1 MKCPECINTNG
12 MYVSL
17 FVSEPCRTCGGTQ
30 IIEDRSSLKD
40 EERIEYSDGSKY
52 WFLNGKF
59 HRADG
64 PAIEY
69 RNGFGNKFWYLN
81 GKLHRADGPACE
93 YASGN
98 KSWWLH
104 GKEYS
109 EEEYEYFTRQKHI

>member
-69 RNGFGNKFWYLN
+69 SNGDKSWYLN
-81 GKLHRADGPACE
+81 DKLHRADGPAIEC
-93 YASGN
+93 SDG
-98 KSWWLH
+98 
-104 GKEYS
+104 GKHWYLNGIQYS
-109 EEEYEYFTRQKHI
+109 EKEFNEKVKK